1 MRVIKWF
8 CRFGFVGLN
17 CFIIMPLYA
26 QLGPNILPLK
36 REPLLSG
43 NFGELRA
50 THFHSGIDL
59 KTGGAIGLPVLCV
72 NDGVVARIRISAS
85 GYGNALY
92 VEHPDGM
99 TTVYGHLDRFNGEIR
114 RIAREL
120 QYRNES
126 FELDENVREL
136 GLTFRKG
143 DTIAYSGNTGAS
155 GGPHLHFEYRDT
167 KTENILNPL
176 RFISIRDHAA
186 PNFRKLYVYESDPDG
201 RLIRRRC
208 EVKAMGKGRYDAG
221 RIKVSAGRIGIGAYI
236 TDVMDGSWN
245 KLGVYKLVLRSGQT
259 ERFRLV
265 VDAGAFD
272 KAPLVNDLKD
282 FELYREKSETVY
294 RCFGNY
300 IDRIP
305 GVSCA
310 ENGYLTLDEGEEVRV
325 ELKAEDINGNSSVLQ
340 CVLVG
345 GKGREKQGGK
355 MLEVGRAYHLK
366 AGPYVLELDSCSL
379 FTVVDSIAV
388 VDSAGVFVTAR
399 QDVPL
404 WAKALL
410 RVEGEYWDSRIVL
423 ARLNAKGQW
432 EAFKTMRE
440 GNGLCAWVNMLGK
453 YTLLID
459 SVPPRVEYAGIVNGR
474 LKFTI
479 KDELA
484 GIHDYRGEV
493 NGRWCLFEY
502 DAKTGTLT
510 CRKNE
515 PAFVK
520 GRKNQVLLTVTDA
533 VGNKTRREI
542 MVD

>member
-1 MRVIKWF
+1 MRMIKWF
-8 CRFGFVGLN
+8 CRLGLVVLH
-17 CFIIMPLYA
+17 CFIMIPLYA
-26 QLGPNILPLK
+26 QLGTNILPL
-36 REPLLSG
+36 RGEPLLSG

-59 KTGGAIGLPVLCV
+59 KTGGTTGLPVLCV
-72 NDGVVARIRISAS
+72 NDGVIARIRISAS

-99 TTVYGHLDRFNGEIR
+99 TTVYGHLDRFNGKIR
-114 RIAREL
+114 KVAREL

-136 GLTFRKG
+136 GLIFRKG

-176 RFISIRDHAA
+176 RFIAIQDHVA
-186 PNFRKLYVYESDPDG
+186 PNFRKLYVYESDPAG

-208 EVKAMGKGRYDAG
+208 DVKALGKGRYDAG
-221 RIKVSAGRIGIGAYI
+221 RIKVSAGCVGVGAYI

-245 KLGVYKLVLRSGQT
+245 KLGVYKLTLRSGQA

-265 VDAGAFD
+265 VDTGAFD

-282 FELYREKSETVY
+282 FELYRERSETVY

-300 IDRIP
+300 IDWIP
-305 GVSCA
+305 GISCVD
-310 ENGYLTLDEGEEVRV
+310 NGYLTLNEGEEAEV
-325 ELKAEDINGNSSVLQ
+325 ELEAEDISGNSSVLR

-345 GKGREKQGGK
+345 GKQHGK
-355 MLEVGRAYHLK
+355 KEGKVLEVGRVYHLK

-379 FTVVDSIAV
+379 FTVVDSIAT

-404 WAKALL
+404 WVKALL
-410 RVEGEYWDSRIVL
+410 RVEGEYWDARMVL

-432 EAFKTMRE
+432 EALKTMRE

-459 SVPPRVEYAGIVNGR
+459 SVPPRVEYGGMINGS

-484 GIHDYRGEV
+484 GIREYRGEV

-520 GRKNQVLLTVTDA
+520 GQKNRVLLTVTDA

-542 MVD
+542 IVN